1 MTDLPNSA
9 ADRAANASTPD
20 GETPAGDPELAAL
33 VRRDAPP
40 DDADPS
46 LAALVN
52 LGRRPVSSAI
62 PAAPAAG
69 APERPVAGAPAADET
84 AQASEAG
91 PTAGDATPEAG
102 ADATEPVFD
111 VTSAA
116 ADSTSPDPD
125 EPAPV
130 AANAGAA
137 GSPSAGAAPADA
149 TTADA
154 PAPGEP
160 TDTAPADT
168 SPTSEPGVDAVPV
181 LPLAA
186 AVTDGEPPARPRRRR
201 SLALRFG
208 VSFVLGFLLAVGSG
222 AGVLYA
228 WGQQYDGRVL
238 PGVRVGST
246 ELGGLTPEQAEAEIA
261 NAYGSLATGQITLT
275 GPDGHMTTISYAD
288 VGRGPD
294 TSALVD
300 AALAAGRQGE
310 PLANLI
316 GAPQAAIHGVTLD
329 SAVAYDRDRLAAA
342 VETLATTIDQTPADA
357 SVSAGQGG
365 TFSVSPAKDGRAV
378 DKAALL
384 TALDQQLAA
393 LGTPESIT
401 MAVPVVSLA
410 PAVAT
415 ASAEAAK
422 AAADR
427 MAADVV
433 VARGQDSWTIAGTSL
448 APLISFSTAADGS
461 ITPVFDESGLDPI
474 LTTLAQKVNQT
485 AQEAGL
491 TLVSGHVVATG
502 TSREGRTLN
511 AAGMKAAIIS
521 EIGARQAGAAASPVA
536 AVVKA
541 VDPKLTTT
549 AANAF
554 AAKMV
559 PISSF
564 SVYYWVIVNNHW
576 GGNIEAPATK
586 INGTVVPAGGTF
598 DFWKVV
604 GDLHKLPGE
613 GPGNAIEGGKITV
626 TGAFGGGICT
636 TSTTLFNAAIHAGM
650 VPLARQNHNE
660 FITRYPPGLD
670 ATVWI
675 VGTAKQTMS
684 FKNDTKYPILI
695 QRTITHAGSKRW
707 LTFKIWSVP
716 NGRTTKITNTVIQN
730 GPRAIDTVVKDPTK
744 PVGYS
749 YRNNAPAD
757 GAKVWV
763 TVSIYDH
770 GKLHWTKRY
779 YSNYPAV
786 KGVLVVGT
794 KT

>member
-9 ADRAANASTPD
+9 ADRAADASTPD
-20 GETPAGDPELAAL
+20 GETPVGDPELAAL
-33 VRRDAPP
+33 VRRDTPP
-40 DDADPS
+40 EDADPS
-46 LAALVN
+46 MAV
-52 LGRRPVSSAI
+52 
-62 PAAPAAG
+62 
-69 APERPVAGAPAADET
+69 DET

-91 PTAGDATPEAG
+91 LTAGDATPEAG
-102 ADATEPVFD
+102 T
-111 VTSAA
+111 
-116 ADSTSPDPD
+116 
-125 EPAPV
+125 
-130 AANAGAA
+130 
-137 GSPSAGAAPADA
+137 
-149 TTADA
+149 

-168 SPTSEPGVDAVPV
+168 SPTSEPGVDPVPV
-181 LPLAA
+181 LPVAA
-186 AVTDGEPPARPRRRR
+186 AVTVSEPPARPRRRR
-201 SLALRFG
+201 SLAVRFG
-208 VSFVLGFLLAVGSG
+208 VSFVLGLLLAVGIGVG
-222 AGVLYA
+222 ALYA

-246 ELGGLTPEQAEAEIA
+246 ELGGLTREQAEAEIA

-275 GPDGHMTTISYAD
+275 GPDGQMTTISYAD

-294 TSALVD
+294 TSALLD

-316 GAPQAAIHGVTLD
+316 GAPEAAIHGVTLD

-378 DKAALL
+378 DRAALL

-393 LGTPESIT
+393 LGTPASIT

-433 VARGQDSWTIAGTSL
+433 VARGEDSWTIAGTSL
-448 APLISFSTAADGS
+448 APLISLSTAADGS

-474 LTTLAQKVNQT
+474 LETLAKQVNQKVKD
-485 AQEAGL
+485 AGL
-491 TLVSGHVVATG
+491 KRVSGHVVATG
-502 TSREGRTLN
+502 TSREGRTLKVPDT
-511 AAGMKAAIIS
+511 KAAIIS
-521 EIGARQAGAAASPVA
+521 QIRARQAGMAAQPVA

-541 VDPKLTTT
+541 VDPKLSS
-549 AANAF
+549 ADAEAF
-554 AAKMV
+554 APKMKV
-559 PISSF
+559 IGKY
-564 SVYYWVIVNNHW
+564 SVYYWVLINNHW
-576 GGNIEAPATK
+576 GGNIEAPAKK
-586 INGTVVPAGGTF
+586 INGTVVPAGAKF

-604 GDLHKLPGE
+604 GDLHDLPGT
-613 GPGNAIEGGKITV
+613 GPGNAIEDGKITV

-636 TSTTLFNAAIHAGM
+636 TSTTLFNAAIDAGM

-660 FITRYPPGLD
+660 FISRYPPGLD

-675 VGTAKQTMS
+675 VGNTKQTMS
-684 FKNDTKYPILI
+684 FRNDTKYPILI
-695 QRTITHAGSKRW
+695 TSKVTKSGSIRW

-716 NGRTTKITNTVIQN
+716 NGRTTKITNTVIQP
-730 GPRAIDTVVKDPTK
+730 GERAIDTVVKDPTK
-744 PVGYS
+744 PVGYT
-749 YRNNAPAD
+749 YRNNSPVN

-770 GKLHWTKRY
+770 GKLHWRKRY
-779 YSNYPAV
+779 FSNYPAV
-786 KGVLVVGT
+786 DGVLIVGT
-794 KT
+794 KGA